1 MRSTDNYM
9 DRKAYEDYLSQQKRI
24 VEEHSSNYQKYVIS
38 AYAYFRSRLLVP
50 GRCYE
55 DESRGMLAVGGS
67 AHLDIIDLDIWMKS
81 QPSEAEE
88 EFIDWASGSSLE
100 QTAYWRGLGKYSAST
115 IKRRRD
121 KLLKQKMEDE
131 NAKLDTQS

>member
-1 MRSTDNYM
+1 MHNESHLDKRAYM
-9 DRKAYEDYLSQQKRI
+9 EYLAQNRQV
-24 VEEHSSNYQKYVIS
+24 VEETSDNYQKYVIS
-38 AYAYFRSRLLVP
+38 AYNYFRSRLLVP

-67 AHLDIIDLDIWMKS
+67 AHLDIIDLDIWLKKQ
-81 QPSEAEE
+81 QPETEM
-88 EFIDWASGSSLE
+88 EFLDWSGGSSLE

-121 KLLKQKMEDE
+121 KLLKQNVED
-131 NAKLDTQS
+131 NAKIDD